1 MITKDAAEEKAQR
14 LDDLD
19 NGKKILALHQQVRM
33 LSPA

>member
-1 MITKDAAEEKAQR
+1 MITKDTTEEKVQR
-14 LDDLD
+14 LDDLG